1 LRDIARRR
9 SSARFGALAL
19 TAAALVAAAASQSS
33 PAVAA
38 TKAAPPT
45 ITSAFTPSLIG
56 VGQTTS
62 VGYTITN
69 PNALATLSNVAV
81 NITLGG
87 GAVVDN
93 PNGLNTSGCGT
104 ALLVTANP
112 GDTSIVIGSVIVKAG
127 TPCVISL
134 AITSPTAGTSTSTA
148 SPLNSSAGNSAA
160 GSSATLTVL
169 ADPTVTATAPT
180 EGAKYAYGQQVT
192 VNYSCAQAADTTGIT
207 GCTAQD
213 DLGNNIAT
221 GGLLDTTVPG
231 AHELTISAFSVTGA
245 ETDDAIDYTV
255 LPDNVFTLKGVK
267 TSGGKVAFK
276 LALPGPGKVKIKAF
290 AGSKT
295 FSKTTLKINGQKTVS
310 VKLVPTSAGA
320 KLLTAGTVKL
330 KLQVTYTPTGGVAK
344 TVTKHGIKLS

>member
-1 LRDIARRR
+1 LRDIAR
-9 SSARFGALAL
+9 SFGSARFGTVAL
-19 TAAALVAAAASQSS
+19 TAAALIAAAASQAA
-33 PAVAA
+33 PAGAA
-38 TKAAPPT
+38 TKTAPPT
-45 ITSAFTPSLIG
+45 ITSAFTPGLIG

-62 VGYTITN
+62 IGYTITN
-69 PNALATLSNVAV
+69 PNVLATLSNVAV
-81 NITLGG
+81 NITLAG

-112 GDTSIVIGSVIVKAG
+112 GDTSIVIGSVIVKPG

-134 AITSPTAGTSTSTA
+134 AITSPTPATATSTA

-207 GCTAQD
+207 GCAAQD
-213 DLGNNIAT
+213 DLGNDLST
-221 GGLLDTTVPG
+221 GALLDTSVPG
-231 AHELTISAFSVTGA
+231 AHQLTISAFSVTGA
-245 ETDDAIDYTV
+245 ETDDTIDYTV
-255 LPDNVFTLKGVK
+255 LPDNIFKLKGVK
-267 TSGGKVAFK
+267 TSGGKVAVK
-276 LALPGPGKVKIKAF
+276 LVLPGAGKVKIKAS

-295 FSKTTLKINGQKTVS
+295 FSKTTLKINGKKTVS
-310 VKLVPTSAGA
+310 VTLKPTPGGT
-320 KLLTAGTVKL
+320 KLLAGGAVKL
-330 KLQVTYTPTGGVAK
+330 KLQVTYTPKGGVAK
-344 TVTKHGIKLS
+344 TVTKHGIKLP